1 MEIQIIKVDTQSK
14 LRTFIHLPE
23 KIHRGHKNW
32 VPPLYM
38 DEWTFFNP
46 DKNRHFSHCDTILIL
61 AMKNGEAVGR
71 CMGIVHRAY
80 NQLHNEKSVRFSFIE
95 TYNDQE
101 VFHALIGYIADWGRQ
116 LGMEKIVGPLAFSD
130 KDPQGFMTEG
140 FEEPIAIATN
150 CNFPYLVELTENE
163 GFVKLT
169 DLVVYKIDIPD
180 ELPVIYR
187 QIEERYK
194 RNNNKIHII
203 EFNGRF
209 KLRPFIR
216 PVLRLINQTFI
227 DIYGFTPFTEKEMD
241 EFANR
246 YLFLINPRFVKVALN
261 EEKEVIGTI
270 VGMSDISRG
279 IQKSKGH
286 LFPFGLYHILRAGEK
301 SNQLN
306 LLLGAVDPR
315 YQGRGID
322 VLMGIK
328 MIESA
333 RKEGKTIIDSHLELE
348 DNTKVRAEME
358 RMGGYVYKRYRI
370 FEKKL

>member
-180 ELPVIYR
+180 
-187 QIEERYK
+187 
-194 RNNNKIHII
+194 
-203 EFNGRF
+203 
-209 KLRPFIR
+209 
-216 PVLRLINQTFI
+216 
-227 DIYGFTPFTEKEMD
+227 
-241 EFANR
+241 
-246 YLFLINPRFVKVALN
+246 
-261 EEKEVIGTI
+261 
-270 VGMSDISRG
+270 
-279 IQKSKGH
+279 
-286 LFPFGLYHILRAGEK
+286 
-301 SNQLN
+301 
-306 LLLGAVDPR
+306 
-315 YQGRGID
+315 
-322 VLMGIK
+322 
-328 MIESA
+328 
-333 RKEGKTIIDSHLELE
+333 
-348 DNTKVRAEME
+348 
-358 RMGGYVYKRYRI
+358 
-370 FEKKL
+370 

>member
-1 MEIQIIKVDTQSK
+1 MEIQITKVETRAQ
-14 LRTFIHLPE
+14 LHAFIYLPE
-23 KIHRGHKNW
+23 KIHQNHPNW

-46 DKNRHFSHCDTILIL
+46 KKNRHFSHCETILVL
-61 AMKNGEAVGR
+61 ATKGDDVVGR
-71 CMGIVHRAY
+71 CMGIVHHPY
-80 NQLHNEKSVRFSFIE
+80 NELYQEKCVRFAFIE
-95 TYNDQE
+95 TFDDQA
-101 VFHALIGYIADWGRQ
+101 VYHALIEYIADWGRG
-116 LGMEKIVGPLAFSD
+116 LGMERLVGPLAFSD
-130 KDPQGFMTEG
+130 KDPQGFMIEG
-140 FEEPIAIATN
+140 FDQPVAIATN
-150 CNFPYLVELTENE
+150 CNHPYMVKLTEQE
-163 GFVKLT
+163 DFIKLT

-180 ELPVIYR
+180 ELPAIYQ
-187 QIEERYK
+187 QIGARYN
-194 RNNNKIHII
+194 RNNTKIHIR
-203 EFNGRF
+203 EFNSRAR
-209 KLRPFIR
+209 LRPFIR
-216 PVLRLINQTFI
+216 PVLRLINTTFLG
-227 DIYGFTPFTEKEMD
+227 IYGFTPFTDKEMD

-246 YLFLINPRFVKVALN
+246 YLFLLNPRFVKVALN

-286 LFPFGLYHILRAGEK
+286 LFPFGMYHILRAGKK

-333 RKEGKTIIDSHLELE
+333 RVEGKTIIDSHLELE

-370 FEKKL
+370 YEKKL